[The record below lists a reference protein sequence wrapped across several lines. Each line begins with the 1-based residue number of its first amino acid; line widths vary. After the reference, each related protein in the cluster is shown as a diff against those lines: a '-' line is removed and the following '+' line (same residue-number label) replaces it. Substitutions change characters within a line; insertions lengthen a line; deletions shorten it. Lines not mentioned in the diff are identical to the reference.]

1 VTTEIKA
8 MTKTIEKL
16 VDRVTDLESKMS
28 DLRHNDLE
36 SVTEM
41 EQVTTVHSSEYHYSV
56 NLLCPRVIKCSWFL
70 LPYFSTKF
78 EQVAAPP
85 FMNLFIV
92 AAFGEGVINHTI

>member
-1 VTTEIKA
+1 

-41 EQVTTVHSSEYHYSV
+41 EQVTTVTKHVDANHENAK
-56 NLLCPRVIKCSWFL
+56 NLTILEKSPMK
-70 LPYFSTKF
+70 KK
-78 EQVAAPP
+78 
-85 FMNLFIV
+85 MNRRGRASQDL
-92 AAFGEGVINHTI
+92 

>member
-1 VTTEIKA
+1 

-41 EQVTTVHSSEYHYSV
+41 
-56 NLLCPRVIKCSWFL
+56 NK
-70 LPYFSTKF
+70 
-78 EQVAAPP
+78 
-85 FMNLFIV
+85 
-92 AAFGEGVINHTI
+92 

>member
-1 VTTEIKA
+1 MHIWCLDTQIKHIQKSEDENTTEIKA

-41 EQVTTVHSSEYHYSV
+41 
-56 NLLCPRVIKCSWFL
+56 NK
-70 LPYFSTKF
+70 
-78 EQVAAPP
+78 
-85 FMNLFIV
+85 
-92 AAFGEGVINHTI
+92 